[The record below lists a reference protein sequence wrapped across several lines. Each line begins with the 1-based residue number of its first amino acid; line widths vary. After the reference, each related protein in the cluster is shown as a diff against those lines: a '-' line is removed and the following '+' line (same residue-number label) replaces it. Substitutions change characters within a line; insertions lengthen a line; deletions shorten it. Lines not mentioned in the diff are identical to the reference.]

1 MNTPHVG
8 IFMWVWLVD
17 SWTWGRSWIRSI
29 PTLVPYFLHWWIIPT
44 FPEIKKKLMCLSIL
58 VTILWHSSLCCTLY
72 FLILCNNI
80 YTYIVF
86 LVYCVLS
93 NLSYNELLTICTIQ
107 GKGIQ
112 GLELEAFL
120 TYLLSVPEVWSNDL
134 YTVDRKSFNSNN
146 HTIN

>member
-1 MNTPHVG
+1 MAFK
-8 IFMWVWLVD
+8 FMLH
-17 SWTWGRSWIRSI
+17 SLFFS
-29 PTLVPYFLHWWIIPT
+29 FLR
-44 FPEIKKKLMCLSIL
+44 
-58 VTILWHSSLCCTLY
+58 
-72 FLILCNNI
+72 NNI

-134 YTVDRKSFNSNN
+134 YTFDRKSF
-146 HTIN
+146 III